1 MAIVTLVLLLLLA
14 VAASGFLARML
25 PVAVPLPLVQVALGA
40 AIAGLAGVTID
51 LRPEIFF
58 LLILPPLLFLDG
70 WRIPKHGLMRDAR
83 PILQLAL
90 GLVVFTVVGVG
101 WFIHW
106 LIPAIPLPVAFALAA
121 VLAPTDPVAVS
132 AITRRTPFPERL
144 MRILEA
150 ESLLND
156 ASGLVCL
163 RFAVAAAVTGVFS
176 LPDAM
181 LTFLWLALG
190 GVAVGAGFTLV
201 VSFIKARLA
210 RRFGEDPGAEVL
222 ISLLIPLGAY
232 LAAEALHCSGILAAV
247 AAGVAMSFAEIGG
260 QLQAGTRVRRSA
272 VWDTVA
278 FTANGA
284 VFVLLGQQMP
294 SILEKATRTV
304 RQSGQQDAW
313 WLLVYVLAITLALA
327 ALRFVWVWVSI
338 RLAGLRHERRG
349 EAFER
354 PSWRMVAA
362 ISLAGV
368 RGAVSLAGV
377 LTIPF
382 FVADGSPMPARNL
395 VIFLVAGVILVS
407 LILAAVA
414 LPWAM
419 KGLVASIDPDRQGEE
434 GAARVA
440 AAKAAIRAIERAQH
454 ELPGDE
460 ADADLQAEAAARIMG
475 LYRRRIDG
483 HSREAGEAALIQKL
497 EEIDRDLRL
506 AALQAER
513 DELFRLVRRRA
524 LKDDIARDL
533 VREIDLME
541 TRWRSS

>member
-14 VAASGFLARML
+14 VVASGYLVRML

-70 WRIPKHGLMRDAR
+70 WRMPKHNLKQDAR

-90 GLVVFTVVGVG
+90 GLVVFTVVGIG
-101 WFIHW
+101 FFIHW
-106 LIPAIPLPVAFALAA
+106 MIPAMPLAVAFALAA

-132 AITRRTPFPERL
+132 AITRRTPFPERI
-144 MRILEA
+144 MRVLEA

-163 RFAVAAAVTGVFS
+163 RFAIAAAVTGVFS
-176 LPDAM
+176 LPEAV
-181 LTFLWLALG
+181 LNFLWLALG
-190 GVAVGAGFTLV
+190 GVAVGAGFTLA
-201 VSFIKARLA
+201 VSFIKSRLA
-210 RRFGEDPGAEVL
+210 RRFGEDPGAEIL
-222 ISLLIPLGAY
+222 ISLLIPFGAY
-232 LAAEALHCSGILAAV
+232 LAAEALHCSGIMAAV
-247 AAGVAMSFAEIGG
+247 SAGVAMSYVELGG

-294 SILEKATRTV
+294 SILEKAARTV
-304 RQSGQQDAW
+304 RQSGHQEVW
-313 WLLVYVLAITLALA
+313 WMAVYVLSITAALA
-327 ALRFVWVWVSI
+327 ILRFLWVWVSI
-338 RLAGLRHERRG
+338 RMAGLRQARRD
-349 EAFER
+349 EPFVR

-382 FVADGSPMPARNL
+382 FVADGSLMPARNL
-395 VIFLVAGVILVS
+395 AIFLAAGVILTS
-407 LILAAVA
+407 LILAALA

-419 KGLVASIDPDRQGEE
+419 RGIEAAEEQGRHGEVQ
-434 GAARVA
+434 AARVA
-440 AAKAAIRAIERAQH
+440 AAKAAIRAIEQIPPAAGQEEH
-454 ELPGDE
+454 
-460 ADADLQAEAAARIMG
+460 ADLHAEAAARVMG

-483 HSREAGEAALIQKL
+483 GAREGGDAELVQMM
-497 EEIDRDLRL
+497 EEIDRNLRL
-506 AALQAER
+506 AALKAER
-513 DELFRLVRRRA
+513 EELFGMVRRRL

-541 TRWRSS
+541 TRWSR